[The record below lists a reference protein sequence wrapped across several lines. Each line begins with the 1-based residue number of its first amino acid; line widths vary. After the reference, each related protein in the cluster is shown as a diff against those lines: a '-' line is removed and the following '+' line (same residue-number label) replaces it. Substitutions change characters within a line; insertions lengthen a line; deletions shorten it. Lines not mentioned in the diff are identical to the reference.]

1 VKTMENLLEIVKLAV
16 KEAEKAG
23 AKEAEAYASW
33 NKSVN
38 VEISQGQIAKSS
50 ITVDQGIGIRAIIDK
65 RIGFAYTNS
74 FNEKIVKE
82 TALKAVESAKANK
95 PDEDWKE
102 LPSPKPLP
110 TVGEVFDNRIVEMNV
125 EDVVKI
131 ALRMLDAATSYD
143 KRVIPFMGSSSTIHV
158 KEAIANSQGIEG
170 FDEGTAIVSHLATIA
185 RDPPHVSPW
194 CAEFDA
200 NRILKIDPEW
210 VGKEAARLAI
220 ESLKG
225 EKVEKG
231 EYPVI
236 FMQDA
241 LFSLWMYTLIPAVRS
256 DYIQRDRSALKGKI
270 DQQVASELLTI
281 LDDGTYKGGLKTS
294 KFDGEG
300 VPRQKTPIIEK
311 GILKGYLYNNYTAK
325 KENKEST
332 GNADRSESYGVVR
345 SSYALTPTVAPS
357 NFFVKPG
364 TISSDEMIS
373 EIKEGFLVKDV
384 QGAHSSN
391 PESGELSVVATPCW
405 KIENGEIAYAAKGV
419 MIAGNMYN
427 MIKNVTAVANNIR
440 KYDYLIT
447 PWIRIDNVKIVTK

>member
-1 VKTMENLLEIVKLAV
+1 MENLLEIVKLAV

-50 ITVDQGIGIRAIIDK
+50 IMVDQGVGIRVVIDK

-74 FNEKIVKE
+74 SDEKTVKE
-82 TALKAVESAKANK
+82 TALKAVKSARANK

-102 LPSPKPLP
+102 LPLPKPVP
-110 TVGEVFDNRIVEMNV
+110 TAKEVFDSKIVEMNV

-143 KRVIPFMGSSSTIHV
+143 KRVIPFTGASFTVHD
-158 KEAIANSQGIEG
+158 KKAIANSQGIEG
-170 FDEGTAIVSHLATIA
+170 RDEGTAIVSHLAAIA
-185 RDPPHVSPW
+185 RDPPYVSPW

-220 ESLKG
+220 ESLRG

-231 EYPVI
+231 EYQVI
-236 FMQDA
+236 FAQDA
-241 LFSLWMYTLIPAVRS
+241 LFSLWTYTLVPAVRS
-256 DYIQRDRSALKGKI
+256 DYVQRDRSALKGKI
-270 DQQVASELLTI
+270 DQKIASEFLTI

-300 VPRQKTPIIEK
+300 VPRQKTPIMEK
-311 GILKGYLYNNYTAK
+311 GVLKGYLYNNYTAK
-325 KENKEST
+325 KEDKEST

-345 SSYALTPTVAPS
+345 SPYALTPTVAPS

-364 TISSDEMIS
+364 ATSPDKMIS

-419 MIAGNMYN
+419 MIAGNMYD
-427 MIKNVTAVANNIR
+427 MIKNVTAVANNMR
-440 KYDYLIT
+440 KYDYLIA
-447 PWIRIDNVKIVTK
+447 PWIRIDKVKVVTK